1 MVWKSDAP
9 TTLELSLCSGSEG
22 SPWSLAP
29 KPLLPPLSKLPCEL
43 ADFPLE
49 LLGFLTLKY
58 MLFVSPLKFSPL
70 LLETQCLYNFSQ
82 LFQQKFLPRKAP
94 CFVRAISPP
103 VLHAR
108 HALHVVLTVGCL
120 GGQQEQLQLAAVPA
134 LRAHPLLKKLRHAIP
149 ASGCA
154 AVCHS
159 ITSSL
164 SFSESG
170 FFLAL
175 GSSAA
180 AFFIPFPPSEPWIW
194 SLFIRQYLLKWL
206 FFCPIKYECSAGTCT
221 EQKIRN
227 SFLG

>member
-82 LFQQKFLPRKAP
+82 LFSRNS
-94 CFVRAISPP
+94 SPGR
-103 VLHAR
+103 L
-108 HALHVVLTVGCL
+108 
-120 GGQQEQLQLAAVPA
+120 PA
-134 LRAHPLLKKLRHAIP
+134 L
-149 ASGCA
+149 
-154 AVCHS
+154 
-159 ITSSL
+159 
-164 SFSESG
+164 
-170 FFLAL
+170 
-175 GSSAA
+175 
-180 AFFIPFPPSEPWIW
+180 SEPFLLQSCTQGMRCTW
-194 SLFIRQYLLKWL
+194 SSWWDVWEGSRSS
-206 FFCPIKYECSAGTCT
+206 CSWP
-221 EQKIRN
+221 Q
-227 SFLG
+227 SQH